1 MPAKPLRRISA
12 PDEKMLEG
20 FLEMIWLNSEAS
32 WGIEVGPGAGTML
45 VRIASPTLIPAAMED
60 RSAGKLEMA
69 AASWLLS
76 VIWESC
82 RAWTTLAG
90 VLSTGVG
97 VAREEPM
104 IRAVNKVV
112 LSKRDMFAR
121 STDLVNFCNEVKE
134 GDGMG

>member
-1 MPAKPLRRISA
+1 
-12 PDEKMLEG
+12 MLDG
-20 FLEMIWLNSEAS
+20 LVEMILLNSEAS
-32 WGIEVGPGAGTML
+32 GGIEVGPGAGTML
-45 VRIASPTLIPAAMED
+45 VRIASPTLIPAAMEA

-104 IRAVNKVV
+104 SRAVRKVAF
-112 LSKRDMFAR
+112 SKRDIVVR
-121 STDLVNFCNEVKE
+121 E
-134 GDGMG
+134 